1 MLKQRLDE
9 VNAILTKLIE
19 LTQEDIENIK
29 IAKHDT
35 VASSVE
41 EKNKLISEF
50 SAAKK
55 KLDSALVELNN
66 SSTKGL
72 SELLDEEDKQKLDE
86 LKKNLQTLHTTNKE
100 YAKFILIVKDFL
112 DGLVNKM
119 FDINDGTNNA
129 YGDKK
134 TTPESIFKINV

>member
-35 VASSVE
+35 VALSVE

-100 YAKFILIVKDFL
+100 YAKFVLIVKDFL

-134 TTPESIFKINV
+134 TNPESIFKINV

>member
-41 EKNKLISEF
+41 EKNKLIAEF

-55 KLDSALVELNN
+55 RLDSALVELNN
-66 SSTKGL
+66 NSTKGL
-72 SELLDEEDKQKLDE
+72 SELLDEEDKQKLDL

-100 YAKFILIVKDFL
+100 YAKFVLIVKDFL

-119 FDINDGTNNA
+119 FDMNDGTNNA

>member
-9 VNAILTKLIE
+9 VNIILTKLIE

-29 IAKHDT
+29 IAKHET

-41 EKNKLISEF
+41 EKNKLIAEF

-55 KLDSALVELNN
+55 RLDSALVELNN

-72 SELLDEEDKQKLDE
+72 SELLDKEDKQKLDL

-100 YAKFILIVKDFL
+100 YAKFVLIVKDFL

-119 FDINDGTNNA
+119 FDMNDGTNNA

>member
-9 VNAILTKLIE
+9 VNAILAKLIA
-19 LTQEDIENIK
+19 LTEEDIENIK
-29 IAKHDT
+29 VAKHESVT
-35 VASSVE
+35 PSVE
-41 EKNKLISEF
+41 EKNKLIAEF
-50 SAAKK
+50 ITAKK
-55 KLDSALVELNN
+55 QLDVALVELNN

-72 SELLDEEDKQKLDE
+72 SELLDEDKQKLDL
-86 LKKNLQTLHTTNKE
+86 LKKNLQNLHSKNKE
-100 YAKFILIVKDFL
+100 YAKFVLIVKDFL

-134 TTPESIFKINV
+134 TNPESIFKINV

>member
-1 MLKQRLDE
+1 M
-9 VNAILTKLIE
+9 
-19 LTQEDIENIK
+19 
-29 IAKHDT
+29 
-35 VASSVE
+35 
-41 EKNKLISEF
+41 
-50 SAAKK
+50 
-55 KLDSALVELNN
+55 
-66 SSTKGL
+66 
-72 SELLDEEDKQKLDE
+72 LDEEDKQKLDE

-100 YAKFILIVKDFL
+100 YAKFVLIVKDFL

>member
-29 IAKHDT
+29 IAKHET

-41 EKNKLISEF
+41 EKNKLIAEF

-55 KLDSALVELNN
+55 RLDSALVELNN

-72 SELLDEEDKQKLDE
+72 SELLDEEDKQKLDL

-100 YAKFILIVKDFL
+100 YAKFVLIVKDFL

>member
-1 MLKQRLDE
+1 MLKKHLDE
-9 VNAILTKLIE
+9 VNAILEKLIA

-29 IAKHDT
+29 VAKHDT
-35 VASSVE
+35 VAPSVE

-50 SAAKK
+50 TTAKK
-55 KLDSALVELNN
+55 QLDAALVALNN

-72 SELLDEEDKQKLDE
+72 SELLDEEDKEKLDL
-86 LKKNLQTLHTTNKE
+86 LKKNLQTLHSANKE
-100 YAKFILIVKDFL
+100 YAKFVLIIKDFF

-119 FDINDGTNNA
+119 FNLNDGTNNA

>member
-50 SAAKK
+50 SATKK

-100 YAKFILIVKDFL
+100 YAKFVLIVKDFL

>member
-41 EKNKLISEF
+41 EKTSLSLNLVLL
-50 SAAKK
+50 K

-100 YAKFILIVKDFL
+100 YAKFVLIVKDFL

-119 FDINDGTNNA
+119 FDMNDGTNNA

>member
-41 EKNKLISEF
+41 EKNKLIAEF

-55 KLDSALVELNN
+55 RLDSALVELNN

-72 SELLDEEDKQKLDE
+72 SELLDEEDKRKLDL

-100 YAKFILIVKDFL
+100 YAKFVLIVKDFL

-119 FDINDGTNNA
+119 FDMNDGTNNA

>member
-19 LTQEDIENIK
+19 LTQKDIENIK
-29 IAKHDT
+29 IAKHET

-41 EKNKLISEF
+41 EKNKLIAEF

-55 KLDSALVELNN
+55 RLDSALVELNN

-72 SELLDEEDKQKLDE
+72 SELLDEEDKQKLDL

-100 YAKFILIVKDFL
+100 YAKFVLIVKDFL

-119 FDINDGTNNA
+119 FNMNDGTNNA

>member
-55 KLDSALVELNN
+55 RLDSALVELNN

-100 YAKFILIVKDFL
+100 YAKFVLIVKDFL

-119 FDINDGTNNA
+119 FDMNDGTNNA

>member
-100 YAKFILIVKDFL
+100 YAKFVLIVKDFL
-112 DGLVNKM
+112 DSLVNKM
-119 FDINDGTNNA
+119 FDMNDGTNNA

>member
-100 YAKFILIVKDFL
+100 YAKFVLIVKDFL

-119 FDINDGTNNA
+119 FDMNDGTNNA

>member
-1 MLKQRLDE
+1 MLKKHLDE
-9 VNAILTKLIE
+9 VNAILEKLIA

-29 IAKHDT
+29 VAKHDT
-35 VASSVE
+35 VAPSVE

-50 SAAKK
+50 TTAKK
-55 KLDSALVELNN
+55 QLDAALVALNN

-72 SELLDEEDKQKLDE
+72 SELLDEEDKEKLDL
-86 LKKNLQTLHTTNKE
+86 LKKNLQTLHSANKE
-100 YAKFILIVKDFL
+100 YAKFVLIIKDFF

-119 FDINDGTNNA
+119 FNINDGTNNA

-134 TTPESIFKINV
+134 STPESIFKINV

>member
-29 IAKHDT
+29 IAKHET

-41 EKNKLISEF
+41 EKNKLIAEF

-55 KLDSALVELNN
+55 RLDSALVELNN

-72 SELLDEEDKQKLDE
+72 SELLDEEDKQKLDL
-86 LKKNLQTLHTTNKE
+86 LKKKLQTLHTTNKE
-100 YAKFILIVKDFL
+100 YAKFVLIVKDFL

-119 FDINDGTNNA
+119 FDMNDGTNNA

>member
-1 MLKQRLDE
+1 MLKKHLDE
-9 VNAILTKLIE
+9 VNAILEKLIA
-19 LTQEDIENIK
+19 LTQEDIKNIK
-29 IAKHDT
+29 VAKHDT
-35 VASSVE
+35 VAPSVE

-50 SAAKK
+50 TTAKK
-55 KLDSALVELNN
+55 QLDAALVALNN

-72 SELLDEEDKQKLDE
+72 SELLDEEDKEKLDL
-86 LKKNLQTLHTTNKE
+86 LKKNLQTLHSANKE
-100 YAKFILIVKDFL
+100 YAKFVLIIKDFF

-119 FDINDGTNNA
+119 FNLNDGTNNA

>member
-100 YAKFILIVKDFL
+100 YAKFVLIVKDFL

>member
-55 KLDSALVELNN
+55 KLDVALVELNN

-100 YAKFILIVKDFL
+100 YAKFVLIVKDFL

-134 TTPESIFKINV
+134 TNPESIFKINV